1 MLGSLDD
8 LHRTLSASLVL
19 LSRFLLNS
27 PMDTKNTRTISAGS
41 WIPIM
46 CRWNTIFHILKQLD
60 MNVRE
65 RRDSVSKSED
75 GWCSLLG
82 MLKYYQWSPFILLFM
97 ALCFYFPRML
107 WRSLNHR
114 SGLDIEK
121 LVNAAMK
128 QEQQE
133 SQREERDKTVA
144 YIFDSIRMYVENRYS
159 SSAHSYHRPKTAT
172 QKFWY
177 YVTFWR
183 HRHLSAYIF
192 VLFTFV
198 KSLFLLNS
206 LVQIFLL
213 NAFLGN
219 EYHLFGF
226 EVIGKFLR
234 GLDWG
239 ESKRF
244 PRVTLCDFHIREV
257 GIVHR
262 YTVQCVLPINLFN
275 EKIFL
280 VLWFWILLLA
290 AFNIGDF
297 ISWILRIL
305 SVESRSAYV
314 RRKLAMSGAIQL
326 FSDDDSPSSEQD
338 RFDRKHLGK
347 AFVRDYLQEDGC
359 FALRL
364 LARNGQDI
372 IVGEIID
379 KLFAHYCSIAQRE
392 HLNTDRAIHP
402 SDDPLRSYGRT
413 QSFASAMLRP
423 PPSPPLEVPTHHDEQ
438 RPLVTRLTAWW
449 LETFFS

>member
-1 MLGSLDD
+1 MNTYHVPMESDIP
-8 LHRTLSASLVL
+8 HAETTRYERERTVTL
-19 LSRFLLNS
+19 LSN
-27 PMDTKNTRTISAGS
+27 
-41 WIPIM
+41 
-46 CRWNTIFHILKQLD
+46 RW
-60 MNVRE
+60 
-65 RRDSVSKSED
+65 S
-75 GWCSLLG
+75 SLLG

-121 LVNAAMK
+121 LVTAAMK

-133 SQREERDKTVA
+133 NQKEERTKTID
-144 YIFDSIRMYVENRYS
+144 YIVESIKMYVENRYS
-159 SSAHSYHRPKTAT
+159 SSAHAYHRPQTAP
-172 QKFWY
+172 QKVWY

-198 KSLFLLNS
+198 KALFLINS
-206 LVQIFLL
+206 VVQIFLL

-219 EYHLFGF
+219 DYHLFGF
-226 EVIGKFLR
+226 EVIAKFLR

-290 AFNIGDF
+290 AFNMGDF
-297 ISWILRIL
+297 ISWLLRIL

-314 RRKLAMSGAIQL
+314 RRKLAMKLS
-326 FSDDDSPSSEQD
+326 SDDGSPDSEQS
-338 RFDRKHLGK
+338 RFDRKTMSK

-379 KLFAHYCSIAQRE
+379 QLFAHFCASCERE
-392 HLNTDRAIHP
+392 HVNADRAIHP
-402 SDDPLRSYGRT
+402 TSEPSRNYGRRS
-413 QSFASAMLRP
+413 SFSSAMLQPRS
-423 PPSPPLEVPTHHDEQ
+423 SPPLEAPTHHHDDQ
-438 RPLVTRLTAWW
+438 RPLVPRLTAWW
-449 LETFFS
+449 LEILFS